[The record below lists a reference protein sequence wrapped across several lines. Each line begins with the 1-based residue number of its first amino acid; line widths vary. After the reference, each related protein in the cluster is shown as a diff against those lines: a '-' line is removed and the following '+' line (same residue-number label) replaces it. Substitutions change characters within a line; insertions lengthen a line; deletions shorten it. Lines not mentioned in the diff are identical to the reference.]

1 MKAMTSS
8 IFGAILLF
16 AHHFAAAQGFPDR
29 PVRLVVVDPPG
40 SAVDVVARLLTEH
53 LNSQWPQKTIV
64 ENRPGASG
72 TIAAN
77 LVAKSKPDGYTYLMT
92 GTFTEAIV
100 PFAMQNMPYD
110 YKKDLVPVAE
120 VARLPFVL
128 VSPGGSSLRT
138 LKDVQAL
145 GKAKPSGVTVG
156 GMPRG
161 SSLHLT
167 WEVIAQQMG
176 IPSVYVAYNGGH
188 QLQSDLV
195 GGQLDIAIDTISS
208 ARPFIQQGRTNGL
221 AATSRSRSAALPGV
235 PTLDENG
242 LKGMEVI
249 VWVGVLAPSA
259 TPADR
264 LAIVE
269 KAMIEAARSDLTRTR
284 LAESGY
290 MVTGATGAELAETIR
305 QDRARFEPVVR
316 RLGLKMN

>member
-1 MKAMTSS
+1 MKAVTRS

-16 AHHFAAAQGFPDR
+16 AHQFAVSQDFPDR

-40 SAVDVVARLLTEH
+40 SAVDVVARILTEH
-53 LNSQWPQKTIV
+53 LNGQWPQKTIV

-77 LVAKSKPDGYTYLMT
+77 QVAKSKPDGYAYLMT

-128 VSPGGSSLRT
+128 VSPAGSTLRT

-145 GKAKPSGVTVG
+145 GKTKPSGVTVG

-221 AATSRSRSAALPGV
+221 AATSRARSAALPEV

-249 VWVGVLAPSA
+249 VWVGIMAPNG
-259 TPADR
+259 TPANR
-264 LAIVE
+264 LSIVE
-269 KAMIEAARSDLTRTR
+269 RAMIEAARSDLARTR

-290 MVTGATGAELAETIR
+290 IVTGATGAELAETIR